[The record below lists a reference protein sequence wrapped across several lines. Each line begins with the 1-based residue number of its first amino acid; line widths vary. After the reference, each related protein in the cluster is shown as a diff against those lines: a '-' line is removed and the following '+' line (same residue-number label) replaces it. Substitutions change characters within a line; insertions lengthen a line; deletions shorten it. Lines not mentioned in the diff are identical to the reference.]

1 MKWKRRSKYYLV
13 RLFRLKASPHQVA
26 MGMALGFVP
35 NWFPT
40 FGIGPVLSAGIA
52 KAAKVNLI
60 AAVIGG
66 FIGTPLWPFFFLL
79 NYKVGSL
86 FHPKPSK
93 VTGIE
98 EVEYLEAV
106 NDTVDSWQ
114 SGSVQ
119 FLEGALINAFLSSII
134 IYLIVFFLFKK
145 YRIPILTKIRY

>member
-1 MKWKRRSKYYLV
+1 MKWKRRSKYYLI

-26 MGMALGFVP
+26 LGLALGFVP

-52 KAAKVNLI
+52 KITRVNLI
-60 AAVIGG
+60 AAIIGG

-86 FHPKPSK
+86 FYHMPSK
-93 VTGIE
+93 VTEIQ

-106 NDTVDSWQ
+106 SDTVDSWH

-119 FLEGALINAFLSSII
+119 FLEGALINSLLSSII
-134 IYLIVFFLFKK
+134 IYLIVYFLFKK
-145 YRIPILTKIRY
+145 YRIPILTRIRY